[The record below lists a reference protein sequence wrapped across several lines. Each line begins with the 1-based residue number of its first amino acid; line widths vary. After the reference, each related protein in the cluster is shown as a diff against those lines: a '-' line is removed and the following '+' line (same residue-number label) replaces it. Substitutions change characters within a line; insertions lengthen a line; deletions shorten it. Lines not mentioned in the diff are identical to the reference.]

1 MQCEETL
8 ITRSFCR
15 HRIILENLFLGLVRV
30 SFFERTSIEPPGCLH
45 PPPAFQISILIMQ
58 F

>member
-1 MQCEETL
+1 MQCVETL

-15 HRIILENLFLGLVRV
+15 NRIIPENLFLGLVRV
-30 SFFERTSIEPPGCLH
+30 SFFERTSIVPPGCLH
-45 PPPAFQISILIMQ
+45 PPPVLKISILIMQ